1 MSLRYCICWQRYY
14 SPWSWDSCRRITG
27 EGEVGLGGMVV
38 MIGALEITADAGM
51 CVVSWSLLEIDG
63 SSDDNRHKTLI
74 RSFICVVYCMDY
86 CSPTETTDS
95 QTV

>member
-1 MSLRYCICWQRYY
+1 M
-14 SPWSWDSCRRITG
+14 
-27 EGEVGLGGMVV
+27 V